1 MDLSFVLL
9 IFISLVS
16 LQYQV
21 SDAST
26 SVFFI
31 DSPTHNYFR
40 SKVDSISLPEIS
52 ATVSVLLGFAPP
64 STFSPASSVK
74 LNEVLVP
81 NPFDRP
87 RAAFMLEVTGAE
99 DSQLLTKSDNNVFGS
114 ALKSLVSAVDSEAHI
129 QLSDEDVSVFSMN
142 EDSECS
148 DIEINDFASLLGGSY
163 LADALKPLNGELII
177 PMADGAQ
184 LRLHLA
190 KDVERKFVTSLVSLM
205 TNIQKLIKSH
215 QDISQS
221 EYVPTEL
228 ITAKFDGIQALQK
241 VYGTEGVA
249 QQGLEL
255 FGTTVSNIFELMQRE
270 YRGQIVG
277 VILSTGDSLPDSKNM
292 LRVESTSRGSS
303 RSLKEQ
309 VSPLILLEV
318 ALVRKSIAWI
328 TGIILLVATL
338 LGIALVRFL
347 FFITRYMLSAAMIIR
362 QNVCNAEVG
371 NSG

>member
-1 MDLSFVLL
+1 M
-9 IFISLVS
+9 
-16 LQYQV
+16 
-21 SDAST
+21 
-26 SVFFI
+26 
-31 DSPTHNYFR
+31 NGFR
-40 SKVDSISLPEIS
+40 
-52 ATVSVLLGFAPP
+52 FN
-64 STFSPASSVK
+64 K
-74 LNEVLVP
+74 L
-81 NPFDRP
+81 
-87 RAAFMLEVTGAE
+87 
-99 DSQLLTKSDNNVFGS
+99 
-114 ALKSLVSAVDSEAHI
+114 
-129 QLSDEDVSVFSMN
+129 
-142 EDSECS
+142 
-148 DIEINDFASLLGGSY
+148 
-163 LADALKPLNGELII
+163 
-177 PMADGAQ
+177 
-184 LRLHLA
+184 
-190 KDVERKFVTSLVSLM
+190 
-205 TNIQKLIKSH
+205 
-215 QDISQS
+215 
-221 EYVPTEL
+221 
-228 ITAKFDGIQALQK
+228 FDGIQALQK

-347 FFITRYMLSAAMIIR
+347 FFITPYMLSAAMIIR